1 MAPGCRVPVSVPS
14 GMVVSAVGVI
24 QAAVRVPGSGE
35 TVGPGFLLWGSRESS
50 LRGPPSSPPPRGL
63 GASHPPEG
71 LKLFPRSFML
81 RKKKSRRLT
90 IHHGVVMRGV
100 SLCPSALGVLAPS
113 EKWACGQILGHAPC
127 WFLPASP
134 SVSARPRL
142 RTESLA
148 LHSGRVS
155 HHSVQCEPPRAV
167 PTAHQPRRA
176 LSVPKGNS
184 VGRF

>member
-50 LRGPPSSPPPRGL
+50 LPGPPSSPPPRGL

-90 IHHGVVMRGV
+90 IHHGVVMRGASSCPQRTGGAGAIGEMGLRPNPGPRALLV
-100 SLCPSALGVLAPS
+100 PPRLPLRFGKAVAQNRVACAPLRTCFPPQCSVRAPPGCPHRPSASQSSVCS
-113 EKWACGQILGHAPC
+113 EG
-127 WFLPASP
+127 
-134 SVSARPRL
+134 
-142 RTESLA
+142 
-148 LHSGRVS
+148 
-155 HHSVQCEPPRAV
+155 
-167 PTAHQPRRA
+167 
-176 LSVPKGNS
+176 
-184 VGRF
+184 